1 MEERDRETVRT
12 LYGHSGPVYKVAFDP
27 FKTMLLSASE
37 DSTGMLFTF
46 THSNNK
52 CKVLKLY

>member
-1 MEERDRETVRT
+1 MMEERDRDTCRS

-37 DSTGMLFTF
+37 DSTGKIFCFLQYKYIVIT
-46 THSNNK
+46 
-52 CKVLKLY
+52 